1 MTLNADETIRQ
12 IEEAPTYAPSIPV
25 SNVQEM
31 VKKEP
36 WQVPQ
41 RYVRSQ
47 EEMDKIIDMSHL
59 SSEIPVIDLSLLSC
73 GNKEELLKLDAAC
86 KEWGFFQLVNHGVPK
101 EVLQRMKNS
110 AAEFFELPVEEKNK
124 FAMPPNDIQ
133 GYGHAYVVS
142 EEQILDWSDA
152 LIYVVYPTHYRKL
165 HLWPNTPEG
174 FKEIIEAYSSEVKR
188 VGEELLSS
196 LSMIMGMQKH
206 ALLEVHKELV
216 QALRVNYY
224 PPCSS
229 PDQVLGLSPHSDTS
243 TISILMQDDD
253 VSGLEIRHTGGWVP
267 VTPISDALVVN
278 VGDVIEMW
286 SNGKY
291 KSIEHRAVTN
301 KNKGR
306 FSHASFLF
314 PHDEVEVEP
323 LDLMVDDQRP
333 KMYRRVR
340 YGDFLR
346 QSMNMKMNGKAH
358 VDGAKIN

>member
-1 MTLNADETIRQ
+1 M
-12 IEEAPTYAPSIPV
+12 EEAPTYAPSIPV
-25 SNVQEM
+25 PNVQEM

-47 EEMDKIIDMSHL
+47 EEMDKVIDMSHL

-73 GNKEELLKLDAAC
+73 GNKEELLKLDVAC
-86 KEWGFFQLVNHGVPK
+86 KDWGFFQLVNYGVPK
-101 EVLQRMKNS
+101 EVLQRMKSS
-110 AAEFFELPVEEKNK
+110 ATEFFELPIEEKNK
-124 FAMPPNDIQ
+124 FSMPSNDIQ
-133 GYGHAYVVS
+133 GYGHANVVS
-142 EEQILDWSDA
+142 EDQTLDWSDA
-152 LIYVVYPTHYRKL
+152 LI
-165 HLWPNTPEG
+165 
-174 FKEIIEAYSSEVKR
+174 EIIEAYSSEVKR

-216 QALRVNYY
+216 QVLRVNYY

-253 VSGLEIRHTGGWVP
+253 VSGLEIRHRGGWVP

-291 KSIEHRAVTN
+291 KSIEHKVVTN

-314 PHDEVEVEP
+314 PHDDVEVEP
-323 LDLMVDDQRP
+323 LDLMVDDQRRE
-333 KMYRRVR
+333 MYRRVR

-346 QSMNMKMNGKAH
+346 QSMNMKINGKAH
-358 VDGAKIN
+358 VNVVKIN